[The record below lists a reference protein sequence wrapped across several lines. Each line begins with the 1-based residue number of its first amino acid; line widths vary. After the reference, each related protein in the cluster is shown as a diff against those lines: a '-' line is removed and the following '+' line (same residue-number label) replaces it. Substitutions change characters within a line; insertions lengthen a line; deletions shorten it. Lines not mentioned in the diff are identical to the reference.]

1 MQYAQQYNRKGEEL
15 PDPTPMELPVGFTRP
30 PTIEEMFARLV
41 LDPATQRE
49 LSQHEI
55 ETEEEANDFDVP
67 DEMPD
72 PTSPYQRED
81 NLVTESDEMSNG
93 FRTRLNVA
101 ALAEKARRE
110 HEENKKAEALKQ
122 PEPNKTQGEKPDAKN

>member
-1 MQYAQQYNRKGEEL
+1 MQYAQKYNHKGEEL

-30 PTIEEMFARLV
+30 PTIEELFARLV
-41 LDPATQRE
+41 LDPAAQRE
-49 LSQHEI
+49 LAENGI
-55 ETEEEANDFDVP
+55 ETEEEANDFDVE

-110 HEENKKAEALKQ
+110 HDKNKKAEAPTQ
-122 PEPNKTQGEKPDAKN
+122 PEPNATPEAKTNAKN